1 MHARDRVFAM
11 TNFAAFA
18 CFYSK
23 KFSWFSNFFL
33 SFRLICS
40 EAVDCAYLE
49 SFHHLSVQLLI
60 SWGRFLLEQMAC
72 DIPQTGNPIHT
83 SLSRCSLT
91 KSSSWSCF
99 ISQNGSDD
107 KRRARGGFYSLA
119 TGKAKPKAY
128 LGFISPCDCCPW
140 AQSQGTAGVTPGNN
154 SASAG
159 TENPNSWQQRGWFW
173 GVHSTG
179 KGSEIQKLSG
189 VSAGVLTA
197 FPAHWT
203 SEHSP
208 SCSELQCRKTT
219 AGILPCEWQKA
230 IAAGCLGLELGSCTS
245 FLKLPT

>member
-1 MHARDRVFAM
+1 
-11 TNFAAFA
+11 
-18 CFYSK
+18 
-23 KFSWFSNFFL
+23 
-33 SFRLICS
+33 
-40 EAVDCAYLE
+40 
-49 SFHHLSVQLLI
+49 
-60 SWGRFLLEQMAC
+60 MAC

-159 TENPNSWQQRGWFW
+159 TENPNPWQQRGWVL
-173 GVHSTG
+173 GCSQYRKG
-179 KGSEIQKLSG
+179 KWNPKIKQSFCW
-189 VSAGVLTA
+189 SAHH
-197 FPAHWT
+197 FPCTLDFRAQPFMLWT
-203 SEHSP
+203 P
-208 SCSELQCRKTT
+208 VQKTT